1 MASFKA
7 IDAVSRAVVALLRD
21 HYRPDDFQNRPP
33 EFRVCLA
40 QDLPMEVGVSLFLY
54 RIGTNEAIHTLPER
68 PLPDGPCRPH
78 PLAVDLHFLLT
89 AWAGDASLQH
99 AIAGWMMRVIEDHP
113 LLAVP
118 ALDDQVFHPGESVQ
132 IVLASLTTEEILSI
146 WEAVANHAYQI
157 SVPYVARNVQIE
169 STDLSRPD

>member
-1 MASFKA
+1 MASSKA

-21 HYRPDDFQNRPP
+21 HYRPDDFQNQPL

-54 RIGTNEAIHTLPER
+54 RIGANEAIHTLPER
-68 PLPDGPCRPH
+68 PLPDGPCHPH

-99 AIAGWMMRVIEDHP
+99 A
-113 LLAVP
+113 
-118 ALDDQVFHPGESVQ
+118 
-132 IVLASLTTEEILSI
+132 
-146 WEAVANHAYQI
+146 NHAYQI
-157 SVPYVARNVQIE
+157 SLPYVARNVQIE